1 MLVLRTQSIL
11 TPSLNRARVLLFI
24 HFTFNHHPRLKL
36 VARMMTPEATSRQEQ
51 QNDASAQMDVVTQVQ
66 GEEEELKGKVTS
78 DEAAENGG
86 RDSIAD
92 IYMTQN
98 FNFNPNVEGEG
109 EEEAAATAA
118 ASEEELKEVSAEGR
132 TKPEIDRLIESLS
145 KCAEISDLKKNPAS
159 YDKSFECRNEDDLYD
174 YFNVDMV
181 GREYLASRNDPGGRG
196 KMFANRLDKLALS
209 LGTKKSNR
217 L

>member
-1 MLVLRTQSIL
+1 MLVLRIL
-11 TPSLNRARVLLFI
+11 TPSLNRERVLLFI

-36 VARMMTPEATSRQEQ
+36 VARMMTPEAMSRQEQ
-51 QNDASAQMDVVTQVQ
+51 QLDASAQMDVVTQVQ

-98 FNFNPNVEGEG
+98 FNFNPNVEGKE

-118 ASEEELKEVSAEGR
+118 ASEEEEELKGVSAEGR
-132 TKPEIDRLIESLS
+132 TKPEIDRLIENLS

-159 YDKSFECRNEDDLYD
+159 YDKSFERRNEDDLYD

-181 GREYLASRNDPGGRG
+181 GREYLASRSDPGGRG
-196 KMFANRLDKLALS
+196 KMFAKRLDKLALS
-209 LGTKKSNR
+209 LGTNKSNR